1 MPKIRNT
8 KDKLNNLMDVLVANS
23 ERTNKSIES
32 ISEQISSLSDLLV
45 AERTLSTKQY
55 RKESILK
62 QRPLKLE
69 TANKAF
75 QDELDEIKS
84 KRREIQSEINSILEE
99 ERRIQKQE
107 RKAEQEKSTYYSRT
121 AKSEFESGNLISGLF
136 LSFLGRNE
144 KTAEEIQEE
153 NKQADK
159 EERDLRKKNLIDE
172 LTALKEERKQLR
184 NDIKRAFSDGFKP
197 LVNLTASKS
206 DIQENTQTQ
215 DMIYEMRDKTKEDN
229 YNKQILDKI
238 TTIDVN
244 VTKIEKSLL
253 DLNKNINTTTS
264 NSGIVDL
271 LSSANQLKNLPRLL
285 RPLTQILRPLMNVLS
300 LPVLGGIAGAVA
312 SFSGFFSLLN
322 KDQDLYN
329 KRKEEEQKSKVES
342 AKQQTAR
349 EDAIIRRDVDIEIQ
363 GIEARGTTIT
373 PDILESYAKTYEQK
387 GEKKKA
393 LAYRE
398 KIKELKPKEQQILPP
413 TAEEATYDAA
423 DYDMKL
429 EKESEAVMVQSLTP
443 STATVAEK
451 LSEELPLYKAPVPT
465 KLEQPTVQPT
475 KTFVAKKQNVPT
487 KSSISAPKVGVIKPN
502 MEIGIIDRALGAIG
516 SIIPTSFGSLGTPAM
531 AATTIPPKYEPQPII
546 PVIKE
551 DKFDSLV
558 RKFSISESQGN
569 TGIINSIGA
578 AGKYQFLESTAMEQ
592 VKKIAKERPDI
603 AKKFEGKT
611 FANLQNNE
619 EFQSRI
625 KRGEI
630 KNVSEFIKT
639 NYPDSISATVAS
651 LSNEEQEAL
660 YKKFIQPL
668 IEIKGKEN
676 ITFGDIKSYGFASG
690 KYPEA
695 LKTGNMN
702 LPIYDVKKN
711 AETFKQNKEFFNW
724 DTNKDGVLTAQEL
737 YDATSK
743 MEPKVKQVETQKPNI
758 GSKIYSASV
767 MNKEL
772 TTPTNSGTNVIA
784 PQTNIIT
791 NNNQSNKQ
799 VREQPRQTDYPFMN
813 TFNPL
818 VFFGFR
824 F

>member
-62 QRPLKLE
+62 QRSLKLE

-84 KRREIQSEINSILEE
+84 KRRQIQSEINSILEE

-197 LVNLTASKS
+197 LVNLTTSKS
-206 DIQENTQTQ
+206 VIQENTQTQ

-238 TTIDVN
+238 TTIDDD

-342 AKQQTAR
+342 TKQQTAR

-373 PDILESYAKTYEQK
+373 PDILESYAKAYEQK

-451 LSEELPLYKAPVPT
+451 ISEELPLYKAPVPT

-531 AATTIPPKYEPQPII
+531 ATTTPLVSPPAMSVPVSQAPVQSIQQSSKNITERLRSKLGVSIP
-546 PVIKE
+546 
-551 DKFDSLV
+551 
-558 RKFSISESQGN
+558 
-569 TGIINSIGA
+569 A
-578 AGKYQFLESTAMEQ
+578 
-592 VKKIAKERPDI
+592 
-603 AKKFEGKT
+603 
-611 FANLQNNE
+611 
-619 EFQSRI
+619 
-625 KRGEI
+625 
-630 KNVSEFIKT
+630 
-639 NYPDSISATVAS
+639 
-651 LSNEEQEAL
+651 EAL
-660 YKKFIQPL
+660 TGQALTETRGGKSTIGKFNFLNVTATPEQ
-668 IEIKGKEN
+668 IK
-676 ITFGDIKSYGFASG
+676 SG
-690 KYPEA
+690 KYVMRKVEERLTPEQIQKYN
-695 LKTGNMN
+695 KTEPWREIQFADKTLIDKKYGKGSYDEAEAQGKKWVKMN
-702 LPIYDVKKN
+702 QAFASYDSMKEYEDAAVELFSRERYAKPLQSLSGSEITPKIFG
-711 AETFKQNKEFFNW
+711 ETVGKAGFATADPKRYGETISSISSFISERDELILVSISTILTIAFCSSSAIIGARIEARNFFNMAL
-724 DTNKDGVLTAQEL
+724 VL
-737 YDATSK
+737 
-743 MEPKVKQVETQKPNI
+743 N
-758 GSKIYSASV
+758 G
-767 MNKEL
+767 
-772 TTPTNSGTNVIA
+772 
-784 PQTNIIT
+784 
-791 NNNQSNKQ
+791 
-799 VREQPRQTDYPFMN
+799 
-813 TFNPL
+813 
-818 VFFGFR
+818 
-824 F
+824 

>member
-62 QRPLKLE
+62 QRSLKLE

-107 RKAEQEKSTYYSRT
+107 RKAEQEKATYYRRT
-121 AKSEFESGNLISGLF
+121 AKSEFESGNLISGVF

-144 KTAEEIQEE
+144 KTAEGIQEE

-197 LVNLTASKS
+197 LVNLTTSKS
-206 DIQENTQTQ
+206 VIQENTQTQ

-253 DLNKNINTTTS
+253 DLNKNINATTS

-271 LSSANQLKNLPRLL
+271 LSSTNQLKNLPKLL

-342 AKQQTAR
+342 TKQQTAR

-363 GIEARGTTIT
+363 GIEARGATIT

-398 KIKELKPKEQQILPP
+398 KIKELKSKEQQILPP

-429 EKESEAVMVQSLTP
+429 EKELEAVMVQSLTP

-516 SIIPTSFGSLGTPAM
+516 SIIPTSFGSLGTPAV
-531 AATTIPPKYEPQPII
+531 AATTPPKYKPQPII
-546 PVIKE
+546 PVNKE

-578 AGKYQFLESTAMEQ
+578 AGKYQFIESTAMEQ

-743 MEPKVKQVETQKPNI
+743 MEPKVKQVETQTPTI

-767 MNKEL
+767 TNTEL

-813 TFNPL
+813 IFNSL
-818 VFFGFR
+818 VFGSR
-824 F
+824 S